1 MSDLDRLT
9 TVVVLK
15 PHYGKLALWDY
26 WEWGWGLIKRLVA
39 FKLLSILKV
48 HCFDSRHEFLHEVR
62 CE

>member
-1 MSDLDRLT
+1 
-9 TVVVLK
+9 VVVLK